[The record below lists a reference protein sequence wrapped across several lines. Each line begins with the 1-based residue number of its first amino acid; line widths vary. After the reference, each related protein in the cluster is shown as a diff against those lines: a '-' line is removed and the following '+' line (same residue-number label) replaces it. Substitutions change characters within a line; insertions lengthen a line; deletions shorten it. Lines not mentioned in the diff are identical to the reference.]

1 LLSSKVR
8 PAKPFI
14 LELEETTDA
23 FFRDLIPKMGRVT
36 NVNPIDII
44 CAKEG
49 YSRHKKL
56 SALQQMIKT
65 THFEYTGSHTDLY
78 QPMFK
83 MMVKAG
89 ECHKRT
95 EDHLVVNG
103 KLIGGKPRPRLIM
116 IPDESNKGF
125 MIPY

>member
-8 PAKPFI
+8 PTKAFI
-14 LELEETTDA
+14 LDLEETSHA

-65 THFEYTGSHTDLY
+65 THFEQSSTDLY

-83 MMVKAG
+83 MMVKTG

-95 EDHLVVNG
+95 EDHLVVDG

-116 IPDESNKGF
+116 VPDESNKGF

>member
-8 PAKPFI
+8 PTKAFI
-14 LELEETTDA
+14 LDLEETSHA

-36 NVNPIDII
+36 NVNPVDII

-65 THFEYTGSHTDLY
+65 THFEQSSTDLY

-116 IPDESNKGF
+116 VPDESNKGF